1 MKSPNNK
8 TEFNE
13 EGAAGFLDIQE
24 NFKKINI
31 LKNQSSDEF
40 FGNISM
46 ENDFKNIENYKNYE
60 MEFLGDSEDSTEISF
75 ILSNLNS
82 TNNFSNLNNI
92 YSYDKANQKA
102 ESEYDSEN
110 TEILN
115 ILNRP
120 KTTNDS
126 NAISEFIPKI
136 LTKVNQNHTKN
147 SLEPIKPIPIKK
159 ISLAGKVLKGIGT
172 ADKSESL
179 RHEQKRR
186 NENLLDFRPERSSN
200 PMTKNYDF
208 EINDFHFFQKFQL
221 NKL

>member
-1 MKSPNNK
+1 MSHSTCYAGKS
-8 TEFNE
+8 
-13 EGAAGFLDIQE
+13 E
-24 NFKKINI
+24 NKINKFT
-31 LKNQSSDEF
+31 KNFRKSKLFIFRSENNWYN
-40 FGNISM
+40 NIR
-46 ENDFKNIENYKNYE
+46 NLQNPCF
-60 MEFLGDSEDSTEISF
+60 DSEDSTEISF